1 MMSDQHHAI
10 FPAIRVG
17 LIGYGFSGKTFHA
30 PLIMAEPNLVLTAIA
45 SSDAAKVRA
54 DFAEIVIHADP
65 QSLIAAADI
74 DLVVIA
80 TPNDTHAPLAR
91 AAIAAGKHV
100 VVDKPFTLNLD
111 EARDLVALAA
121 QREVLLS
128 VFHNRRWD
136 SDFLTIRAAI
146 EEGIVGDV
154 THFESH
160 FDRYR
165 PLVRDRWRERAGV
178 GSGVWFDLGPH
189 LVDQALQ
196 LFGLPD
202 RIRGSLAT
210 QRVGAVTDDWAH
222 AVLDYGDRRVVLQA
236 IMLAAGGTQRF
247 TVHGTAA
254 SITKR
259 LADRQE
265 GQLIAGMRPGAP
277 HWGEDPD
284 PLMSYHAEGVGAR
297 EALAGDQRAYY
308 DGIAAALSGRGRN
321 PVEPIEALACMAVVV
336 AVRISASSGTTVA
349 VPLTD
354 AEREAA
360 KLVLGAFKT
369 RSPT

>member
-1 MMSDQHHAI
+1 M
-10 FPAIRVG
+10 G

-30 PLIMAEPNLVLTAIA
+30 PLIMAEPDLVLTAIA

-121 QREVLLS
+121 QRDVLLS

-146 EEGIVGDV
+146 EEGVIGEV

-165 PLVRDRWRERAGV
+165 PLVRDRWRENAGV

-202 RIRGSLAT
+202 RIRGSLSG

-247 TVHGTAA
+247 TVHGTAG

-265 GQLIAGMRPGAP
+265 EQLIAGMRPGAP

-284 PLMSYHAEGVGAR
+284 PLMIYDAADVHVR
-297 EALAGDQRAYY
+297 PALAGDQRAYY
-308 DGIAAALSGRGRN
+308 DGIAAALSGRGPN
-321 PVEPIEALACMAVVV
+321 PVEPIEALACMAVVE

-349 VPLTD
+349 VPLAD

-360 KLVLGAFKT
+360 ELALGAFKT
-369 RSPT
+369 RASTRPATIRRA